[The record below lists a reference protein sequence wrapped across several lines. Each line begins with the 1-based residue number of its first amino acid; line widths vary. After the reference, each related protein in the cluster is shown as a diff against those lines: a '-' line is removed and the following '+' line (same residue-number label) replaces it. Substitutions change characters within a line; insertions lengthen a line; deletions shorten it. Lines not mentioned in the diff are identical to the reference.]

1 MEKIKQFYRK
11 TITNLYLKIARKD
24 LLVEERQVNVKKGK
38 RRYTLFI
45 SKEPNGLETVFN
57 LGRHRTT
64 V

>member
-1 MEKIKQFYRK
+1 MKIIKKFYEK
-11 TITNLYLKIARKD
+11 TITNLYLKIAKKE
-24 LLVEERQVNVKKGK
+24 LLVEDRQVNVKKGK

-45 SKEPNGLETVFN
+45 SKEPNKLETVFN